1 MALQLEETEK
11 GIVCNYWKIYRADSN
26 IAENKTVVRLALY
39 KDKASRDS
47 SVMNFLKLEAFT
59 FSGVDYTR
67 AQLYAKIKE
76 PVNEEKDNPN
86 FDSSIEESES
96 NPKKITV
103 QTNKFVDATD
113 C

>member
-11 GIVCNYWKIYRADSN
+11 GIVCNYWKIYRNDQN
-26 IAENKTVVRLALY
+26 TAENKTCVRLALY
-39 KDKASRDS
+39 KDKTSRDLG
-47 SVMNFLKLEAFT
+47 VMNFLKLESFT

-67 AQLYAKIKE
+67 DEIYAKIKE
-76 PVNEEKDNPN
+76 PINEEKDNPD
-86 FDSSIEESES
+86 FDSNQEESES
-96 NPKKITV
+96 NPKKITL